1 MSSLCQKLL
10 IGTNIIS
17 AFVIREMNS
26 NMKIK
31 DDYNEHLNTIIES
44 QRKELLQYRP
54 IEEPKLYALN
64 GMGEWF

>member
-31 DDYNEHLNTIIES
+31 DDYNEHLNAIIES

-54 IEEPKLYALN
+54 IEEPKLYASN